1 MTEYSNCPNPEC
13 GAAWGIEE
21 ISFQECDSCGYPDFY
36 DDDEDDIGWD
46 DLDDSDDDYD
56 EDIEVLFNHLM

>member
-21 ISFQECDSCGYPDFY
+21 MSFQECDSCGYPSY
-36 DDDEDDIGWD
+36 YEDDDIETQYEDDDI
-46 DLDDSDDDYD
+46 LDDDGIVDIYD
-56 EDIEVLFNHLM
+56 EPF